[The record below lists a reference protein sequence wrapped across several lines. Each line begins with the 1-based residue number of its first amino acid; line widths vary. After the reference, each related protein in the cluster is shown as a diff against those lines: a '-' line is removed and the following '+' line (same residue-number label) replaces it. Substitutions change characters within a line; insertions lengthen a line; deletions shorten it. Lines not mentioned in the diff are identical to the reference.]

1 MQSIP
6 AGTRAETV
14 HLVTDELVTHHIGSD
29 QTRVLS
35 TPILIGLLEQTARDA
50 VRHLMDENEDT
61 VGTTI
66 ELRHTA
72 AAPFGMQV
80 RLSAR
85 VSNVTGR
92 RICFCLEAS
101 DEAGPIAEGVHERTV
116 IDVSRFAIRAEQ
128 RLNRRTQ
135 TA

>member
-6 AGTRAETV
+6 AGTRAESV
-14 HLVTDELVTHHIGSD
+14 HLVTDELVTHHLGSD
-29 QTRVLS
+29 HTRVLS

-66 ELRHTA
+66 ELRHMA
-72 AAPFGMQV
+72 ASPLGMQV
-80 RLSAR
+80 HLSAR
-85 VSNVTGR
+85 VTNITER
-92 RICFCLEAS
+92 RICFCLEAY
-101 DEAGPIAEGVHERTV
+101 DEAGKIAEGVHERTV

-128 RLNRRTQ
+128 RLARRGQ
-135 TA
+135 PV